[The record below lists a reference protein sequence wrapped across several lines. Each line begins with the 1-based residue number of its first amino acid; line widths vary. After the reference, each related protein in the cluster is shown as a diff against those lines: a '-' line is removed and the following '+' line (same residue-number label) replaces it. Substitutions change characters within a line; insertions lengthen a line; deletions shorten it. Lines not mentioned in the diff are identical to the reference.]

1 MAKLLWLKLYTEIL
15 DDPKLAGWTGDQ
27 FRVFVYLLCLAR
39 EAEEPGFIP
48 MTPAEIS
55 WRIRRPLEEVESTL
69 ELCQQGD
76 RPILEVTDGGVLIL
90 KFLDRQYD
98 NPSDTPGETRKR
110 KQRQRDKKKV
120 SRECHDN
127 VTTCHETEER
137 RVEEI
142 RGDIDQDKSIKDI
155 VPYAEIIGYMNL
167 VCGTKYKASTRTT
180 KEHIH
185 ARWKEGF
192 KFDDF
197 KQVIDNKA
205 RDWLND
211 SKMSKFLRPATLFG
225 TKFEGYLNQVEA
237 QNIPDA
243 WHEIRKF
250 AEEGVN

>member
-1 MAKLLWLKLYTEIL
+1 MAKLPWLKLYTEIL
-15 DDPKLAGWTGDQ
+15 DDPKLAGFTGDQ

-39 EAEEPGFIP
+39 ESEEPGFIP
-48 MTPAEIS
+48 MTQSEIA

-69 ELCQQGD
+69 ALCQYGD
-76 RPILEVTDGGVLIL
+76 RPIITAVDGGYQVE
-90 KFLDRQYD
+90 KFIDRQYD
-98 NPSDTPGETRKR
+98 KPSDKPEATRAR
-110 KQRQRDKKKV
+110 KQKQRDKEYE
-120 SRECHDN
+120 SRECHAP
-127 VTTCHETEER
+127 VTPCHAIEES
-137 RVEEI
+137 RVEESRVDKEEI
-142 RGDIDQDKSIKDI
+142 RVEKDI